1 MWRQSDVDYP
11 ISKVRFKDCV
21 VCHYFDKKYFIRKIG
36 NHWRYC
42 EAYINQFLGDNE
54 TKNVEQENIGWAQR
68 TVMYQ
73 QSNHG
78 KKQRILYGY
87 KDILFKSNPDPTL
100 EYSVANV
107 VANECLSIEDDEHLL
122 YWVKGN
128 ISLFALVFN
137 SKVQNQL
144 IMYLQGQVITEI
156 WVAIFWSWKNHGLN
170 KIWSSFSLFFTPI

>member
-1 MWRQSDVDYP
+1 
-11 ISKVRFKDCV
+11 
-21 VCHYFDKKYFIRKIG
+21 
-36 NHWRYC
+36 
-42 EAYINQFLGDNE
+42 
-54 TKNVEQENIGWAQR
+54 
-68 TVMYQ
+68 MYQ

-156 WVAIFWSWKNHGLN
+156 
-170 KIWSSFSLFFTPI
+170 